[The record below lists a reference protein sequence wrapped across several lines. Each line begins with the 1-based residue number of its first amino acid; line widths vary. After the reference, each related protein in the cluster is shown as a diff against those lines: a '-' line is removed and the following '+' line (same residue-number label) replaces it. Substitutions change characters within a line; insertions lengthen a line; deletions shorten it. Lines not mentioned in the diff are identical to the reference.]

1 VCNDSESDSDPVIV
15 TAAQPNPLKTPLSTF
30 FRMLLR
36 SLGQVVLQ
44 PNAFT
49 GACLLAAW
57 LLSGP
62 RLACAAS
69 IGAIAANLNAKL
81 AGCPDADTR
90 AGLHGFNGALAG
102 LVAFILIADPVLAS
116 VVSIVVAS
124 CTAWLLRPWSRWL
137 RMRGLCYFSS
147 PYLILTWLWLPFL
160 ASHTPATNSL
170 PIHPLDTLRFGTGVL
185 ASLAQAGFASG
196 PLAGV
201 LVLIG
206 IAGASRKQAQYGLIG
221 AALGCAAHL
230 LLRAN
235 PGLLDTGLLGF
246 NGALTALA
254 LAGLGAGFVPVLG
267 GIAISVL
274 LQTAAV
280 HFGWPALTAPFVLA
294 AWSIQWLQRR
304 ITHEPIA
311 QASGAQRATTN

>member
-1 VCNDSESDSDPVIV
+1 MTDSS
-15 TAAQPNPLKTPLSTF
+15 PNPLSTALSTSL
-30 FRMLLR
+30 RTLLR

-49 GACLLAAW
+49 GVCLLAAW

-62 RLACAAS
+62 RLACAAL
-69 IGAIAANLNAKL
+69 IGAIAANLNAGL
-81 AGCPDADTR
+81 AGCPEADTR

-102 LVAFILIADPVLAS
+102 LVAFLMIADPLLAS
-116 VVSIVVAS
+116 VVAIVAAS
-124 CTAWLLRPWSRWL
+124 CTAWLLRPWSHWL

-147 PYLILTWLWLPFL
+147 PYLIITWLWLPFI
-160 ASHTPATNSL
+160 ASQGAAASSPPAHS
-170 PIHPLDTLRFGTGVL
+170 LDTLRFGGGVL
-185 ASLAQAGFASG
+185 AGLAQTGFASG
-196 PLAGV
+196 PLAGL

-206 IAGASRKQAQYGLIG
+206 IAAASRKQALYGLIG
-221 AALGCAAHL
+221 AGFGSAAHL
-230 LLRAN
+230 LLHAST
-235 PGLLDTGLLGF
+235 GLLDTGALGF

-254 LAGLGAGFVPVLG
+254 LTGLGVGFVPVLG

-274 LQTAAV
+274 LQTVAA

-304 ITHEPIA
+304 ITHEPVA